1 MSYLRYLR
9 LKNIIF
15 QKRIQYNQQS
25 QHPTDLHD
33 FIPCFNKIIFIKKN
47 IFEDTKKRG
56 LETKPL
62 FCIIS
67 ID

>member
-33 FIPCFNKIIFIKKN
+33 FIPCFNKIIFIKK
-47 IFEDTKKRG
+47 IFSKTQKK
-56 LETKPL
+56 EAWKPSL
-62 FCIIS
+62 FS
-67 ID
+67 ASYR